1 MSELKP
7 LPCYL
12 CGELPK
18 VGAIQLMTGKVV
30 WTCLCPNHHYETN
43 AYYNREGAIDEW
55 NRWVESEGWPE
66 EDEDDEDGDIDEWDF
81 WEWQNG

>member
-1 MSELKP
+1 MTEP
-7 LPCYL
+7 QPCYL

-18 VGAIQLMTGKVV
+18 VGRIELMTGKVA

-43 AYYNREGAIDEW
+43 AYYDRKGAIDEW
-55 NRWVESEGWPE
+55 NCWVESEGWPE
-66 EDEDDEDGDIDEWDF
+66 EDGDIDEWEDDF